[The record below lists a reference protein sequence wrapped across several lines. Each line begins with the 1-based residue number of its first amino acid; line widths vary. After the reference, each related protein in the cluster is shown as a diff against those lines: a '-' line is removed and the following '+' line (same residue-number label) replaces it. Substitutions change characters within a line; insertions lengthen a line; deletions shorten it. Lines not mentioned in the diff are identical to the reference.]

1 MASPLAPAL
10 KVVRCSPSNPE
21 PALDAAVM
29 FAPREGEEAEGT
41 RAERYIRTR
50 DEGLLVFTADGQ
62 PTWFHLRRLPLA
74 FLAGVL
80 DLLTT
85 RSAQR
90 VLAFRAACHLIE
102 GPGGPLQVQPPG
114 EKGPYVAKRADH
126 GVHLAPEDWAQ
137 EVADRFDADVVQEMG
152 EVAITASRLR
162 RDAKGPFGWWGG
174 SAASP

>member
-1 MASPLAPAL
+1 MSALAPTL
-10 KVVRCSPSNPE
+10 KAVRCSPSNPE

-29 FAPREGEEAEGT
+29 FAPPEDGAEGT

-50 DEGLLVFTADGQ
+50 DPELLAFTTDAQ

-74 FLAGVL
+74 WVVGVL

-90 VLAFRAACHLIE
+90 VLAFRAACHLVD
-102 GPGGPLQVQPPG
+102 GPGGPLKAQPPG

-126 GVHLAPEDWAQ
+126 GVHLAPEEWAQ
-137 EVADRFDADVVQEMG
+137 EIADRFDADVVQEMG
-152 EVAITASRLR
+152 EIAITASRLR
-162 RDAKGPFGWWGG
+162 RDARGPFGWWGG